1 MPSDELSRKALD
13 SVASR
18 AERFRSAVA
27 ITAEQLRGQLAAQK
41 AAAGGADQTAAVLG
55 KFAAARVDPAR
66 FSQLL
71 KPQKSHDVAWTK
83 AIERALKVLDELASR
98 GEDLFHVQV
107 PAGGDLVAAVDQA
120 LATAGRAFGAAR
132 LAKLVESSRY
142 VPAEHDSMLA
152 NFPFRGWSRDE
163 RRLAPPLV
171 VEVAGG
177 DLSAGGL
184 SAYLDGS
191 QVIVL
196 IADGAAPAAPLAR
209 LISPGVFVA
218 QADNADALGALAGVA
233 GPAILAVLPAEAA
246 HFMHTPAAGSVAAR
260 LEVTHLPAQEPR
272 RALGSLSVFQQMQD
286 LAVLAAL
293 VVPPNAGPA
302 DAIPASSNGHGAAS
316 DVTSQPPV
324 QVNGSSAAGD
334 PVGALAAWLLARVD
348 LSDLETAAS

>member
-13 SVASR
+13 SVANR

-71 KPQKSHDVAWTK
+71 KPQKPHDAAWTK
-83 AIERALKVLDELASR
+83 AIERAIKVLDELASR
-98 GEDLFHVQV
+98 GEALFQVQV
-107 PAGGDLVAAVDQA
+107 PAGGDLVAAVDHA

-142 VPAEHDSMLA
+142 VPAEHDSMLQS
-152 NFPFRGWSRDE
+152 FPFRSWSREE

-177 DLSAGGL
+177 DLAAGGL
-184 SAYLDGS
+184 SSYLDGS
-191 QVIVL
+191 QVLVL
-196 IADGAAPAAPLAR
+196 IADGPAPAAPLAR

-218 QADNADALGALAGVA
+218 QADNADALGALASVA
-233 GPAILAVLPAEAA
+233 GPAVLAVLPAEAA
-246 HFMHTPAAGSVAAR
+246 HFTHTPAAGHGAGR

-272 RALGSLSVFQQMQD
+272 RPIGSLSVFQQSQD
-286 LAVLAAL
+286 LGVLAAM
-293 VVPPNAGPA
+293 VAPANAGSA
-302 DAIPASSNGHGAAS
+302 DAIPASSNGHGAS
-316 DVTSQPPV
+316 DAAPQSPV

-348 LSDLETAAS
+348 LSDLETVTS